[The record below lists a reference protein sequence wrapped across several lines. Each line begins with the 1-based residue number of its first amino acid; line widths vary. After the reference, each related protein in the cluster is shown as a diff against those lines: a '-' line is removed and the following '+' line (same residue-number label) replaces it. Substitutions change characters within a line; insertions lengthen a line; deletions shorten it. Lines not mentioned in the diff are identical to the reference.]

1 MSCSTILVSF
11 MSLFQ
16 PTRADLEATTNV
28 LCHII
33 IIIALPLPP
42 SSYSSIRLKDGSAS
56 ALVLLTK
63 LLEG

>member
-1 MSCSTILVSF
+1 